1 MYQLVNGDFHPTRHW
16 RNIPPAI
23 TLDSVRYPV
32 DGLWFSRGNFHRN
45 CSIRIMHHSEVGDK
59 DPVRFGICYRRNQ
72 ALGELSR
79 KLVPTG
85 EMRFQLGDQ

>member
-1 MYQLVNGDFHPTRHW
+1 METFNPTRHW

-32 DGLWFSRGNFHRN
+32 DGLWFSRGNYDRKLIFAGN
-45 CSIRIMHHSEVGDK
+45 IMHHYEVGDK
-59 DPVRFGICYRRNQ
+59 DPVRFGICCRGNQ
-72 ALGELSR
+72 PLGELSR